1 MESYKYF
8 GKKVLKLAPGEHEKP
23 EPVFVID
30 CEHPSEEAKKAL
42 ADVENEF

>member
-8 GKKVLKLAPGEHEKP
+8 GKKVLKAAPGEYEKP

-30 CEHPSEEAKKAL
+30 CEHPSEAAKKIL
-42 ADVENEF
+42 KEVK